1 MSLQQQWAVN
11 GKHYSRTLEDWLR
24 RQDRQRAEVLPIMKV
39 MTFFQM
45 LCVSCMLL
53 RHDAALCWQRSN
65 WLCAEAGIK
74 RDHAYLGL
82 QRTYG
87 DGQGLK
93 WMVYWRLFYLAC
105 SELFNYNGGDEWFVS
120 HYLFKKK

>member
-1 MSLQQQWAVN
+1 MSLQQQWAIN

-39 MTFFQM
+39 RQP
-45 LCVSCMLL
+45 CPS
-53 RHDAALCWQRSN
+53 
-65 WLCAEAGIK
+65 LCALGIGLFHTSCIPSGI
-74 RDHAYLGL
+74 RGRLGIRRNHVCTVL
-82 QRTYG
+82 QKTYG

-105 SELFNYNGGDEWFVS
+105 SELFNYNGGEEWFVS
-120 HYLFKKK
+120 HYLFEKK